1 MTCRRIVSI
10 GVDHPAIAGHFP
22 GRPIV
27 PGVLV
32 LREVLETARDAMGR
46 VKSVVGL
53 PTVKFT
59 SPLKPGELLTVEVT
73 VETAAETAAESARE
87 SVSESVSESD
97 GLAPERAAF
106 VCRVDDR
113 IVASG
118 AVEFSTESSSA
129 ERA

>member
-1 MTCRRIVSI
+1 MTCRRTVLI
-10 GVDHPAIAGHFP
+10 GSDHPAISGHFP

-32 LREVLETARDAMGR
+32 LREVLETARNAIGR
-46 VKSVVGL
+46 VKPVAGL

-59 SPLKPGELLTVEVT
+59 SLLKPGELLTVEVT
-73 VETAAETAAESARE
+73 VETAVEAAAESE
-87 SVSESVSESD
+87 GV
-97 GLAPERAAF
+97 APERAAF
-106 VCRVDDR
+106 VCRVENR

-118 AVEFSTESSSA
+118 VVEFSTASSLA

>member
-1 MTCRRIVSI
+1 MMCRRTVSV
-10 GVDHPAIAGHFP
+10 GSDHPAIAGHFP

-32 LREVLETARDAMGR
+32 LHEVLETARDAVGR
-46 VKSVVGL
+46 AKSVAGL

-59 SPLKPGELLTVEVT
+59 TPLKPGEILTVEVT
-73 VETAAETAAESARE
+73 VETAAETAVEAAAESAA
-87 SVSESVSESD
+87 ESD
-97 GLAPERAAF
+97 GEAPERAAF

-118 AVEFSTESSSA
+118 AVEFSTESPSA

>member
-1 MTCRRIVSI
+1 MTCKRTVSI
-10 GVDHPAIAGHFP
+10 GSDHPAIAGHFP

-32 LREVLETARDAMGR
+32 LREVLETARDAIGR
-46 VKSVVGL
+46 VKSVAGL

-87 SVSESVSESD
+87 SD
-97 GLAPERAAF
+97 KLAPERAAF

-118 AVEFSTESSSA
+118 AVEFSAESPAA

>member
-10 GVDHPAIAGHFP
+10 GADHPAIAGHFP

-73 VETAAETAAESARE
+73 VETAAETAAES
-87 SVSESVSESD
+87 VSESD